1 MSVAEIVALCG
12 IVGIVFF
19 WLGYFVA
26 YLVDGV
32 KCQHEWEKIY
42 DGEDWRPFGHTV
54 IHMCKKCGK
63 RKITKV

>member
-32 KCQHEWEKIY
+32 KCQHEWEKIIDTY
-42 DGEDWRPFGHTV
+42 GKGGCGRV
-54 IHMCKKCGK
+54 VVHMCKK
-63 RKITKV
+63 